1 MKEKPNGGTVKFPHS
16 MIKKGENKM
25 TLVELHEVMGDRI
38 KVTLTD
44 DMTPEERT
52 IENEQTRIVI
62 STAKQMINNGKLIL
76 EYEKALAQAKTLKHS
91 VLADMIGE
99 QV

>member
-1 MKEKPNGGTVKFPHS
+1 
-16 MIKKGENKM
+16 M
-25 TLVELHEVMGDRI
+25 TLVELHEVMGNRI
-38 KVTLTD
+38 NVTLSE

>member
-1 MKEKPNGGTVKFPHS
+1 
-16 MIKKGENKM
+16 M
-25 TLVELHEVMGDRI
+25 TLVELHEVMGERI
-38 KVTLTD
+38 NVTLKD
-44 DMTPEERT
+44 GLTPEERT

-76 EYEKALAQAKTLKHS
+76 ESEKALAQAKTLKHS

-99 QV
+99 QNE

>member
-1 MKEKPNGGTVKFPHS
+1 
-16 MIKKGENKM
+16 M
-25 TLVELHEVMGDRI
+25 TLVELHEVMGERI
-38 KVTLTD
+38 NVTLKD
-44 DMTPEERT
+44 GLTPEERT

-99 QV
+99 QNE

>member
-1 MKEKPNGGTVKFPHS
+1 
-16 MIKKGENKM
+16 M

-38 KVTLTD
+38 KVTLKEE
-44 DMTPEERT
+44 MTQEERMV
-52 IENEQTRIVI
+52 ENEQTRIII

-76 EYEKALAQAKTLKHS
+76 EYEKALAQAKTLKKS

-99 QV
+99 QA